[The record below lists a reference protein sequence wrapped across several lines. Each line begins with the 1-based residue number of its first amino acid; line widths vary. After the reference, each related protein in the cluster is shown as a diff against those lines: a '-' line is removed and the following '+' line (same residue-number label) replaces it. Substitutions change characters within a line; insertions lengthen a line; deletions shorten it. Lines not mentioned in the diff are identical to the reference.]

1 MGDGMKMI
9 HYRNILEVSPDLQEC
24 VRCWRNSKHIR
35 HNMNSSEIISEEEHL
50 RWISFLRKNPERQIV
65 RLAFKE
71 EDPFGVITLK
81 DIDRRASRSD
91 WGMYIGK
98 ADSLGQG
105 YSKIM
110 LYDLL
115 TWAFEEEQLSRLY
128 TSVLA
133 DNTKAM
139 ILYLN
144 FNFHIEGRFEKH
156 IRRES
161 GDFVDVYWFAL
172 FSKKWFESKEY
183 LMRKFLPLTNE

>member
-1 MGDGMKMI
+1 MKMI

-35 HNMNSSEIISEEEHL
+35 HNMISSEIISEEEHL

-81 DIDRRASRSD
+81 DIDRGSSRSD

-98 ADSLGQG
+98 ADFLGQG

-115 TWAFEEEQLSRLY
+115 VWAFDEEKLTRLY

-139 ILYLN
+139 LLYLN
-144 FNFHIEGRFEKH
+144 FNFHFEGRFEKH
-156 IRRES
+156 IRRNQGILS
-161 GDFVDVYWFAL
+161 MCTGLPFFQ
-172 FSKKWFESKEY
+172 KNGTKTKEH
-183 LMRKFLPLTNE
+183 LMRQFLPLTNE

>member
-1 MGDGMKMI
+1 MKMI

-35 HNMNSSEIISEEEHL
+35 HNMISSEIISEEEHL

-71 EDPFGVITLK
+71 E
-81 DIDRRASRSD
+81 
-91 WGMYIGK
+91 
-98 ADSLGQG
+98 ADFLGQG

-115 TWAFEEEQLSRLY
+115 VWAFDEEKLTRLY

-139 ILYLN
+139 LLYLN

>member
-1 MGDGMKMI
+1 MKMI

-35 HNMNSSEIISEEEHL
+35 HNMNSSEIISEKEHL

-98 ADSLGQG
+98 Q
-105 YSKIM
+105 IP
-110 LYDLL
+110 
-115 TWAFEEEQLSRLY
+115 WARIFK
-128 TSVLA
+128 
-133 DNTKAM
+133 DN
-139 ILYLN
+139 
-144 FNFHIEGRFEKH
+144 
-156 IRRES
+156 
-161 GDFVDVYWFAL
+161 AL
-172 FSKKWFESKEY
+172 
-183 LMRKFLPLTNE
+183 